1 MGGVLT
7 LRVTVTVTIA
17 GAEPVAITV
26 DVPDTGNGL
35 LNVTIPFP
43 DPIGNVVLVGIPRQT
58 LAPITFTLGGTS
70 VTFRVV
76 AA

>member
-1 MGGVLT
+1 MT
-7 LRVTVTVTIA
+7 
-17 GAEPVAITV
+17 ITV
-26 DVPDTGNGL
+26 GVTETGNGL

-70 VTFRVV
+70 VTFSVV